1 MKNISKLSILVLMVA
16 FASCKDAK
24 TENGAETTTMETN
37 ESHAEGQLYSCPMH
51 PEVHGKKGEE
61 CSKCGMELTEPVAQ
75 TETVSEEVKTVKVA
89 ATPFSATVDANV
101 NDYLK
106 VKNALAKDD
115 SNGAAAAAKVL
126 LATFNAANTTLIDAK
141 LKKEYIDI
149 ADDAKEHAEHIAD
162 NSGKIAH
169 QREHFALLSK
179 DMNDMIKTFGT
190 NKKLY
195 QDYCPMYDQGKSG
208 YWISE
213 TKEIKNPYYGS
224 EMLTC
229 GGMVKEL

>member
-16 FASCKDAK
+16 FVSCKDGK
-24 TENGAETTTMETN
+24 TETGAETTTMETSEN
-37 ESHAEGQLYSCPMH
+37 HTEGQLYSCPMH
-51 PEVHGKKGEE
+51 PEVTGKQGEE

-75 TETVSEEVKTVKVA
+75 TEAVSEEVKTEKIA

-106 VKNALAKDD
+106 VKNALVKDD

-126 LATFNAANTTLIDAK
+126 LATFNAANTTSIDAK

-169 QREHFALLSK
+169 QREHFALLSR

-213 TKEIKNPYYGS
+213 SKEIKNPYYGA